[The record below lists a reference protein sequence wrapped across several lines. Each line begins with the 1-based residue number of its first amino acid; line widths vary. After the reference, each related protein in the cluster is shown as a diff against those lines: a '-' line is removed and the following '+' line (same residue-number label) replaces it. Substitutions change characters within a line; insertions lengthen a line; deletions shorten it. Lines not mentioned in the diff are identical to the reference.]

1 MALSEKTRY
10 KSDTEKSCSEEKCWR
25 IEDME
30 NYKND
35 RQVQL
40 LDDERKPLDSDTKLS
55 STKESNCATE
65 LEQKKLQN
73 DNNHEIKPTT
83 NDDYKSIVGSS
94 PERVPNHMANYKTPH
109 SQRRA
114 SQQQK
119 KKQQE
124 ETFPSNGVDQFP
136 IPEAIKKWPACVE
149 VWLNMLY
156 KQDIYYRVF
165 KARQSSNSSLF
176 MPRMRAI
183 LVDWIMEVCEVYQ
196 LRRNTYYLALDYIDR
211 FLVLQPSVPKTQL
224 QLLGV
229 TCLYIASKLEEIY
242 PPNLAEFTY
251 VCDGACTELE
261 IVRSELLILSTL
273 DWNVNPM
280 TPISWLN
287 LFMQTQSMPHKI
299 PPQLQQ
305 EETDDAILRDLY
317 FPTYSAYNFVLACNI
332 IDLFSLDPSYGRFCY
347 SVIAASAMYFICG
360 EEAVKAGSGLTKENI
375 DLCLAHMSCFH
386 QILDS
391 VHDPQLLSVPG
402 NGGGGAC
409 TTGVPHSTAFIPL
422 DPTFSPVTHAM
433 KTVENNQLASYRAIR
448 AAIPNL
454 VRDENHLMQTH
465 FLDLDYYERAVVLR
479 LEWLGFKVKKVYNK
493 ASESKASSCKIC
505 EGACNCTVVLDAQDQ
520 SRGEDETGDQG
531 KVEET
536 PPTAVMYE
544 VERKPR
550 KLVTK
555 TASGTK
561 VDAESADSTDST
573 ENKAPVDEDVNIF
586 KLVTSHMKCLSLDT
600 LLFSVNRYIK
610 DAKVLTLWREEKD

>member
-10 KSDTEKSCSEEKCWR
+10 KSGTEKSCSEEKCWL
-25 IEDME
+25 IEDLE
-30 NYKND
+30 NYKKDGQGLNT
-35 RQVQL
+35 VQL
-40 LDDERKPLDSDTKLS
+40 LDDKRELLDSDTKLS

-65 LEQKKLQN
+65 LEQNKLQN
-73 DNNHEIKPTT
+73 DDHGCKSTIPDE
-83 NDDYKSIVGSS
+83 YKSIVGSS
-94 PERVPNHMANYKTPH
+94 PDRVPNHLANYKTPH
-109 SQRRA
+109 SQRRV

-124 ETFPSNGVDQFP
+124 ETFPSNGADQFQ

-165 KARQSSNSSLF
+165 KARQSSNTSVF

-229 TCLYIASKLEEIY
+229 TCLYIAAKLEEIY

-261 IVRSELLILSTL
+261 IVKSELLILSTL

-287 LFMQTQSMPHKI
+287 LFMQTQSMPNKI
-299 PPQLQQ
+299 PPQLRQ

-347 SVIAASAMYFICG
+347 SVIAASAMYFVCG

-433 KTVENNQLASYRAIR
+433 KTVENNQVASYRAIR

-454 VRDENHLMQTH
+454 IRDENHLMQTH
-465 FLDLDYYERAVVLR
+465 FLDLDYYERGVVLR

-493 ASESKASSCKIC
+493 ASESKASSCIIC
-505 EGACNCTVVLDAQDQ
+505 QGACICTLVPDKEDQ
-520 SRGEDETGDQG
+520 TRGEDESGVD
-531 KVEET
+531 EASST
-536 PPTAVMYE
+536 PVMYE

-550 KLVTK
+550 KLDTK
-555 TASGTK
+555 SASSTK
-561 VDAESADSTDST
+561 VDAEPAASAD
-573 ENKAPVDEDVNIF
+573 KASVDEDVNIF
-586 KLVTSHMKCLSLDT
+586 NLVTSHMNCLSLDT
-600 LLFSVNRYIK
+600 LLFSVNRYIQ
-610 DAKVLTLWREEKD
+610 DANVLKLWRENKE